1 MTWKELIK
9 KVREAGK
16 NICGHVEKTNL
27 NPWMD
32 THNEKIKS
40 FQMRISQVTRAIETA
55 EGLVERTEKILARKN
70 IRKECKKEKK
80 RWEHDWW
87 LNFVEEVKEAEQR
100 GDTRKMYK
108 TLKKLGCKDL
118 RIFEE
123 EHFSPDEFREHF
135 MKVSE
140 NRFEREISEIME
152 TAAST
157 TKRTDE
163 EAANAAKHLER
174 EITFAEFQWEL
185 GKMKDGA
192 PGCDS
197 VRVSAVKNLND
208 DAKRQLF
215 QGMLHHLDTPIAQ
228 WPEETTEGWM
238 IPLHKKGTKMDRGNY
253 RGVCLLPLI
262 SRIVARIF
270 ASRIREWAEE
280 LKVLGENQNGFRTGR
295 STCDA
300 TQIILRIDEETR
312 RVLGNSNDETEDRP
326 GAVLLDITKAYPRVN
341 RPLLWSMLENLGMT
355 KKVTEVLKGLHERTR
370 ATGLRDR
377 GPERRVAAGA
387 WSKRRVRNVPHPVQH
402 LPRRVNEKS
411 SGGEGKTGQRR
422 EQTLRN
428 RLGMETG

>member
-1 MTWKELIK
+1 
-9 KVREAGK
+9 
-16 NICGHVEKTNL
+16 
-27 NPWMD
+27 MD
-32 THNEKIKS
+32 THNEEIKS

-55 EGLVERTEKILARKN
+55 EGLVETTEKTLARKN
-70 IRKECKKEKK
+70 IRKEYKKEKK
-80 RWEHDWW
+80 KWEHDWW
-87 LNFVEEVKEAEQR
+87 LNFMEEVKEAEQR

-108 TLKKLGCKDL
+108 TLKKMGCKDL

-174 EITFAEFQWEL
+174 EITFAEFQREL

-215 QGMLHHLDTPIAQ
+215 QGMLHQLDTPIAQ

-238 IPLHKKGTKMDRGNY
+238 ISLHKKGTKMDRGNY

-312 RVLGNSNDETEDRP
+312 HVLGNSNDETEDRP
-326 GAVLLDITKAYPRVN
+326 GAVLLDITKAYTRVN
-341 RPLLWSMLENLGMT
+341 KPLLWSILENLGMT
-355 KKVTEVLKGLHERTR
+355 KKVTELLKGLHERTR
-370 ATGLRDR
+370 
-377 GPERRVAAGA
+377 
-387 WSKRRVRNVPHPVQH
+387 
-402 LPRRVNEKS
+402 
-411 SGGEGKTGQRR
+411 
-422 EQTLRN
+422 
-428 RLGMETG
+428 

>member
-1 MTWKELIK
+1 M
-9 KVREAGK
+9 
-16 NICGHVEKTNL
+16 
-27 NPWMD
+27 
-32 THNEKIKS
+32 
-40 FQMRISQVTRAIETA
+40 
-55 EGLVERTEKILARKN
+55 
-70 IRKECKKEKK
+70 
-80 RWEHDWW
+80 
-87 LNFVEEVKEAEQR
+87 
-100 GDTRKMYK
+100 
-108 TLKKLGCKDL
+108 GCKDL

-140 NRFEREISEIME
+140 NRFEREISKIME

-174 EITFAEFQWEL
+174 EITFAEFQREL
-185 GKMKDGA
+185 GKMKDGF

-238 IPLHKKGTKMDRGNY
+238 IPLHKKGTKMDRGKY

-280 LKVLGENQNGFRTGR
+280 LRVLGENQNGFRTGR

-312 RVLGNSNDETEDRP
+312 RVIGNSNDETEDRP

-341 RPLLWSMLENLGMT
+341 RPLLWSILENLGMT

-370 ATGLRDR
+370 
-377 GPERRVAAGA
+377 
-387 WSKRRVRNVPHPVQH
+387 
-402 LPRRVNEKS
+402 
-411 SGGEGKTGQRR
+411 
-422 EQTLRN
+422 
-428 RLGMETG
+428 

>member
-1 MTWKELIK
+1 MGRTNQKSE
-9 KVREAGK
+9 RGGK
-16 NICGHVEKTNL
+16 NICGHAEKINL

-32 THNEKIKS
+32 THNEEIKS

-70 IRKECKKEKK
+70 IRKEYKKEKK

-135 MKVSE
+135 MKASE

-174 EITFAEFQWEL
+174 EITFAEFQREL
-185 GKMKDGA
+185 GKMKDGG

-270 ASRIREWAEE
+270 ASRIREWTEE

-300 TQIILRIDEETR
+300 TQLILRIDEETR

-326 GAVLLDITKAYPRVN
+326 GAVLLDITKAYLRVN
-341 RPLLWSMLENLGMT
+341 IPLLWSILENLGMT

-370 ATGLRDR
+370 YRVKGREGLSD
-377 GPERRVAAGA
+377 E
-387 WSKRRVRNVPHPVQH
+387 W
-402 LPRRVNEKS
+402 LPGVV
-411 SGGEGKTGQRR
+411 
-422 EQTLRN
+422 
-428 RLGMETG
+428 